1 METIMGFAIG
11 YLVGSRDG
19 QGGPE
24 RLRESWREIRN
35 SPEARRLAGQA
46 IGLAELVMRRA
57 VGTGLSGTISGVSEL
72 LTRRAEDRDARRA
85 A

>member
-1 METIMGFAIG
+1 METIVGFVIG
-11 YLVGSRDG
+11 YIVGSRDG
-19 QGGPE
+19 QDGPE

-46 IGLAELVMRRA
+46 MGLTEQVLRRA
-57 VGTGLSGTISGVSEL
+57 VGTGLSGTVSGVSEL
-72 LTRRAEDRDARRA
+72 LARRAEDRTARPA

>member
-11 YLVGSRDG
+11 YFVGSRDG